1 MSRESSLSP
10 SPSGDL
16 GGGSHGAGLP
26 IVPVPIGLS
35 RDAADVFRMFSSLLN
50 SPKRS
55 ADIKERRQFETVLCN
70 CDSEDMSVLIEKDQL
85 WRLLKDGLSQLDLF
99 WDVIGLLLNRI
110 SLEEDGRMVAMDRG
124 IVSLL
129 GETLSVKG
137 KIARGDK
144 AIERLGSM
152 AYIVSLL
159 AVEADEFSVRPW
171 VLNFCVA
178 VKESLER
185 SQVKGSNA
193 MEAYSLL
200 SIFIKL

>member
-1 MSRESSLSP
+1 LSP
-10 SPSGDL
+10 SPGID
-16 GGGSHGAGLP
+16 GADGGSHVVGLP
-26 IVPVPIGLS
+26 IVPAPLGLS

-55 ADIKERRQFETVLCN
+55 ADPKERRQFETVLCN

-85 WRLLKDGLSQLDLF
+85 WRLLKDALAHLDHY
-99 WDVIGLLLNRI
+99 WDVMGLILNRI
-110 SLEEDGRMVAMDRG
+110 SLDDDGRMAAMDRG
-124 IVSLL
+124 FITLL

-159 AVEADEFSVRPW
+159 AVEASEFSVRPW
-171 VLNFCVA
+171 VMDLCVA

-185 SQVKGSNA
+185 SLVKGNNA
-193 MEAYSLL
+193 MEAYALL

>member
-1 MSRESSLSP
+1 MSRESSMSP
-10 SPSGDL
+10 SPE
-16 GGGSHGAGLP
+16 GGMHGVGLP
-26 IVPVPIGLS
+26 IVPVPLGLS
-35 RDAADVFRMFSSLLN
+35 RDAADVFRMFSSLLS

-55 ADIKERRQFETVLCN
+55 ADPKERKQFESVLCN
-70 CDSEDMSVLIEKDQL
+70 CDSEDMSVLIEKDQV
-85 WRLLKDGLSQLDLF
+85 WRLLHDALQHLDHF
-99 WDVIGLLLNRI
+99 WDVMGLILNRI

-124 IVSLL
+124 FVTLL
-129 GETLSVKG
+129 GETLSSKG

-159 AVEADEFSVRPW
+159 AVEADEFNVRPW
-171 VLNFCVA
+171 VLDLCIA

-185 SQVKGSNA
+185 SQVKGNNA
-193 MEAYSLL
+193 MEAYALL